1 MHKPESLNT
10 SSAPSPKYS
19 MRRQPA
25 AFTLIELLVVIAI
38 IAILAAMLLP
48 ALSAAKRKA
57 SQTACINNMKELG
70 LGIMLYLNDS
80 NDTYPAC
87 AAGTTYGPHSEDW
100 IYWRTVAPY
109 TINNGVTMSPAN
121 SPIIAN
127 LGSVSS
133 TNILR
138 CPLDQDTKNR
148 GIPSEVAGV
157 PYDFTYEMVCYN
169 LNGTQN
175 LGFAS
180 IIDLN
185 NKAYLFKS
193 TAVHNPAGKFMM
205 AEAVTDATNP
215 QDAPPPDSPSGKDWV
230 AESGRFE
237 PLNTS
242 GVPDNYLTMRHG
254 GKADLTFGDGH
265 VEAKPWWF
273 GTNAINSQPNL

>member
-70 LGIMLYLNDS
+70 LGIMLYLNDF

-100 IYWRTVAPY
+100 IYWRPGPPLGTYPV
-109 TINNGVTMSPAN
+109 NNGITMSPDK
-121 SPIIAN
+121 SPIISN

-138 CPLDQDTKNR
+138 CPLDKDTKNR
-148 GIPSEVAGV
+148 GLVNEGIV
-157 PYDFTYEMVCYN
+157 YDYSYEMVCYN

-175 LGFAS
+175 EGFAS
-180 IIDLN
+180 IVDLN

-193 TAVHNPAGKFMM
+193 TAVHNPAGKFMV
-205 AEAVTDATNP
+205 AEPVTDDTNP
-215 QDAPPPDSPSGKDWV
+215 QDAPPPDYPAAKNWE

-237 PLNTS
+237 PLN
-242 GVPDNYLTMRHG
+242 GVTPDNYLTLRHG

-265 VEAKPWWF
+265 VEAQPWWF
-273 GTNAINSQPNL
+273 GTNVINSQANL

>member
-1 MHKPESLNT
+1 MPQTT
-10 SSAPSPKYS
+10 SPNLYSPASTRDSK
-19 MRRQPA
+19 RRKPA

-48 ALSAAKRKA
+48 ALATAKKKAA
-57 SQTACINNMKELG
+57 QTACINNQKELG
-70 LGIMLYLNDS
+70 LGIMLYLSDY

-87 AAGTTYGPHSEDW
+87 AAGTTYGPHLEDW
-100 IYWRTVAPY
+100 IYWRPAPY
-109 TINNGVTMSPAN
+109 PIVSGVTMSPDK

-138 CPLDQDTKNR
+138 CPLDKDAKNR
-148 GIPSEVAGV
+148 GTPNEGPAYAYS
-157 PYDFTYEMVCYN
+157 YEMVCYN

-175 LGFAS
+175 EGFAS

-185 NKAYLFKS
+185 NKVYLFKAG
-193 TAVHNPAGKFMM
+193 AVHNPAGKFMM
-205 AEAVTDATNP
+205 AEPVTDNTNP
-215 QDAPPPDSPSGKDWV
+215 QDAPPPDYPTAKNWV

-237 PLNTS
+237 PLNGPT
-242 GVPDNYLTMRHG
+242 PDNYLTLRHG